1 MRADLSATRADT
13 AYIKGRLEG
22 LPTMWQI
29 VGTVVPGN
37 IALAGLL
44 AAAMKLIS
52 H

>member
-29 VGTVVPGN
+29 VGTVIAGN
-37 IALAGLL
+37 IALAGVLVG
-44 AAAMKLIS
+44 AMKMIS